1 MRLERGCDVVKACH
15 AISTGLTIANEPL
28 RLEREGTML
37 KKLALAAVAVGLMGT
52 TAMAADLMQPPPPAA
67 MMTSGW
73 DGGYVGVDGSFYVNP
88 AAIQGDVFAGY
99 NMTVSESFLIGG
111 EASIGAY
118 NLLPGLGIEV
128 SGSLRGGFIA
138 GDSVLIYGKLGAAAD
153 FGAGAG
159 TRVFIGGGAEFKA
172 SDNMSIRA
180 EATIDNGGSVGATIG
195 ALWHF

>member
-1 MRLERGCDVVKACH
+1 
-15 AISTGLTIANEPL
+15 
-28 RLEREGTML
+28 ML
-37 KKLALAAVAVGLMGT
+37 NKIVLAAVAVGFMGT
-52 TAMAADLMQPPPPAA
+52 TAMAADMMQPPPPDA

-73 DGGYVGVDGSFYVNP
+73 DGGYIGVDG
-88 AAIQGDVFAGY
+88 AIFTPPTGVQADIFAGV
-99 NMTVSESFLIGG
+99 NMTVAESFLIGG

-138 GDSVLIYGKLGAAAD
+138 SDSVLIYGKLGGALD

-159 TRVFIGGGAEFKA
+159 TRVFVGGGAEFKV
-172 SDNMSIRA
+172 SDNMAIRA
-180 EATIDNGGSVGATIG
+180 EGTIDNGGQIQGTIG